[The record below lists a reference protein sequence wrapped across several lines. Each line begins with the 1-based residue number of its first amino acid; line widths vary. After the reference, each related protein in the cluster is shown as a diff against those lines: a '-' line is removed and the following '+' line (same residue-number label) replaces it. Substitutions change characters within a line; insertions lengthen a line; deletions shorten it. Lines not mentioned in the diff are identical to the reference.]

1 VVADHHSLWL
11 LGSAPYSNQVQ
22 LWRWTAGTWAV
33 VPATTP
39 GPRLFVFFEPKTAY
53 EILVFGG
60 LNEGPGTGGT
70 LNTAEWAWSGK
81 SWRRIH

>member
-1 VVADHHSLWL
+1 L
-11 LGSAPYSNQVQ
+11 LAGAPYTNQVE
-22 LWRWTAGTWAV
+22 LWRWAGGTWAFV
-33 VPATTP
+33 GAGAP
-39 GPRLFVFFEPKTAY
+39 GLKLLGFGAAFDGH

-60 LNEGPGTGGT
+60 LDESSGTGAQ